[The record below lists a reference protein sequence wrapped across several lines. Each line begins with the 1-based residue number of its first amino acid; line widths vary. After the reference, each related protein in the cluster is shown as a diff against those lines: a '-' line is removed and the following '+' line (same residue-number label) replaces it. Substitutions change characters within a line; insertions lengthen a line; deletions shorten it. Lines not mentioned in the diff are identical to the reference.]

1 MKLKLATL
9 LTATVAAFCL
19 SPDRAQAQEFY
30 IGEIIIGGW
39 TFCPRG
45 TAEADGQLIAI
56 TQNEALFSLYGT
68 NFGGDGRT
76 TFGLPDMR
84 GRSPVHVGQGPGLA
98 NRQLGQKG
106 GTQSVTLTQNQMPS
120 HTHTVTST
128 ATTTVSVG
136 PGQAGAFDAG
146 DHIVAGTDIYAST
159 GSPNQALDPATVG
172 VTVASTANPTGG
184 SQSFQIMNPYLAVR
198 YCVVLFGIYPSR
210 N

>member
-1 MKLKLATL
+1 MSKKLAL
-9 LTATVAAFCL
+9 AAAVSAASLCAA
-19 SPDRAQAQEFY
+19 PDRAEAQQFY
-30 IGEIIIGGW
+30 LGQIIVSGW

-45 TAEADGQLIAI
+45 TVGADGQLLPIA
-56 TQNEALFSLYGT
+56 QNTALFSLFGT
-68 NFGGDGRT
+68 TYGGDGRT
-76 TFGLPDMR
+76 TFGIPELR
-84 GRSPVHVGQGPGLA
+84 GRFPMHFGNGPGLTP
-98 NRQLGQKG
+98 RPLGQKAG
-106 GTQSVTLTQNQMPS
+106 QENATLTQLQLPS